1 MFVLFCFDLS
11 PGLALPPLGLQ
22 LLIGLLA
29 RPASCPRRRTLRV
42 VDGCGFVSSNRLD
55 CLDKNKRKLFTPE
68 TCTPKNA
75 GFGSIWIIMNNYCL
89 SIPFLFKTSVFVSL
103 GFPAEE
109 KESLPGTGFG
119 EEAPHGRSRS

>member
-1 MFVLFCFDLS
+1 M
-11 PGLALPPLGLQ
+11 
-22 LLIGLLA
+22 
-29 RPASCPRRRTLRV
+29 
-42 VDGCGFVSSNRLD
+42 DGCGFVSSNRLD